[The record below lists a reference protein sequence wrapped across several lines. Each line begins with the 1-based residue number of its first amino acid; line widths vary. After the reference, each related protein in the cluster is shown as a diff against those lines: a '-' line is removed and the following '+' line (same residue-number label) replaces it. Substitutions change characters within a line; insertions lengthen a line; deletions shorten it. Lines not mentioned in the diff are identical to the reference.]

1 MQRYPEVLEYYYS
14 LVHMTLPDEDDIA
27 VRDPPLSALSG
38 ARRQRQ
44 RERATI
50 EEARARGRET
60 SGSSRRPGRGVP
72 WASHAPDYGYNYTSP
87 ASPAY

>member
-1 MQRYPEVLEYYYS
+1 VQRYPEVLEYFYS
-14 LVHMTLPDEDDIA
+14 LVHMSLPDEDDVA
-27 VRDPPLSALSG
+27 VKDPPLSALSG
-38 ARRQRQ
+38 ARKRQ

-60 SGSSRRPGRGVP
+60 PSSRRPGRGVP
-72 WASHAPDYGYNYTSP
+72 WAGQAPGSGYTY

>member
-1 MQRYPEVLEYYYS
+1 
-14 LVHMTLPDEDDIA
+14 LPDDNDVA

-38 ARRQRQ
+38 ARKQRQ

-60 SGSSRRPGRGVP
+60 PSSSRRPVRAMP
-72 WASHAPDYGYNYTSP
+72 WASQGTGSGYTY
-87 ASPAY
+87 AGPAY